1 MQACVGSDHV
11 WLMQSN
17 QCQHLTFKMDG
28 YQSVSDD
35 DGDVI
40 GRVDVSSLLDKATE
54 PILPPNQLRFD
65 GMV

>member
-1 MQACVGSDHV
+1 
-11 WLMQSN
+11 MQSN

-35 DGDVI
+35 DDDVI